1 MSAIITNQFRK
12 NSRELFINDIN
23 NAGTD
28 EYFIGIGK
36 SEPWPTITEDGNALD
51 ENNLAYSVPLP
62 LNTIVEK
69 EDILKNLISLVKVQN
84 TFNVIPRNEWR
95 RNRIYK
101 VYDTTDPNIFNYET
115 IAGAPYYPCYMT
127 RNDKVYLCLS
137 NNNGNPSTVNF
148 TIQTGE
154 GDYDSPKTLD
164 DGYVWA
170 YVCDLTETSE
180 FYTDQFVDIPADLVD
195 NAKITDTKASTGG
208 MVYGFKVI
216 DGGNDIVSAD
226 DTIKLVGSKFDTDGV
241 TVIPATDV
249 TIFDNSAAATG
260 YNITISDGAI
270 TSITFTADD
279 NQPTGY
285 LDASIIVVGKET
297 NIQPLVAP
305 IEGVGFS
312 PQSNLPSFYAGLA
325 SSYIGSDNG
334 ESPIGIGFRQ
344 VSLIQNPGRI
354 DNDNPAAEPND
365 DDDTLD
371 NYDGLQY
378 FLMNN
383 INGVPTAPGT
393 IIEHNTTGAK
403 AYVDYAV
410 DVSGEKRIYYHQNSS
425 AEINQKRFDSGA
437 VKFTTPAGNVVEAGH
452 TIEPGGLVSGEYI
465 QGSGKAIFLEN
476 RKAIIRNSN
485 QQEDIKLV
493 IQF

>member
-23 NAGTD
+23 NTGTD
-28 EYFIGIGK
+28 DYFIGIGK
-36 SEPWPTITEDGNALD
+36 SEPWPTITEDGNTID
-51 ENNLAYSVPLP
+51 ENSLAYSVPLP
-62 LNTIVEK
+62 LNTIVER
-69 EDILKNLISLVKVQN
+69 EDVLKNLISLVKVQN
-84 TFNVIPRNEWR
+84 TFAVIPRNEWR

-115 IAGAPYYPCYMT
+115 ITGVPYYPCYMT

-137 NNNGNPSTVNF
+137 NNNGSPSTVNF
-148 TIQTGE
+148 TIQSGE
-154 GDYDSPKTLD
+154 DDYASPKTLD
-164 DGYVWA
+164 DNYVWA

-195 NAKITDTKASTGG
+195 TSKISQTKASTGG

-216 DGGNDIVSAD
+216 DGGDEIDATDV
-226 DTIKLVGSKFDTDGV
+226 TIKLVGSKFDTDGV
-241 TVIPATDV
+241 VIPADDV
-249 TIFDNSAAATG
+249 TIFTNNAAITG
-260 YNITISDGAI
+260 YSITISEGAV
-270 TSITFTADD
+270 TSITFTDAD

-344 VSLIQNPGRI
+344 VSLVQNPSRI
-354 DNDNPAAEPND
+354 DNDNPDAGDN

-371 NYDGLQY
+371 NYDTLQY
-378 FLMNN
+378 FVMND
-383 INGVPTAPGT
+383 INNVPTAPGT
-393 IIEHNTTGAK
+393 IIEHTATGAK
-403 AYVDYAV
+403 AYVDYVVTAG
-410 DVSGEKRIYYHQNSS
+410 SENRIYYHQNSS
-425 AEINQKRFDSGA
+425 AEINQKRFDSGS
-437 VKFTTPAGNVVEAGH
+437 VKFTTPAGTVTDSGH
-452 TIEPGGLVSGEYI
+452 TIQSAGLVAGEYT
-465 QGSGKAIFLEN
+465 QGSGKALFLEN
-476 RKAIIRNSN
+476 RRAIIRNSN